1 MISYRISDEK
11 GVVYLLLSL
20 EGHSVLSE
28 PLVNGMQGI
37 RSPRGPL
44 SGRVSIAPYFVG

>member
-28 PLVNGMQGI
+28 PLVNGMRGI
-37 RSPRGPL
+37 RSPRGPS
-44 SGRVSIAPYFVG
+44 SGLVSIAPYFVG